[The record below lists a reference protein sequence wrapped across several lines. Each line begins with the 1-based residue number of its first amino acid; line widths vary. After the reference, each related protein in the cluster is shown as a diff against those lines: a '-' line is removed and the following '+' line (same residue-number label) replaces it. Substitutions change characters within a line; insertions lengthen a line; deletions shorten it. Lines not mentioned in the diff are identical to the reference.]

1 MEETTQT
8 SAEPSAAPTSEPTG
22 LDAVYKEYG
31 IEEQAA
37 SFAPQAP
44 APAYQPAP
52 QAAPA
57 FKAPDPFDPGF
68 QAYQAQL
75 AHGVGSLQQALSQTR
90 GELTQLQA
98 SLQTQRTEADIKQAV
113 GVLTDVAKIPPKIA
127 EVAMEAKAREDKR
140 FLQIWNNRQSNPKA
154 FNAALKALGA
164 ELGEQF
170 TVRQDPQLVEN
181 QRAVAASRNSMATTA
196 KTSDNDQWASMSPGD
211 RQRAVQV
218 LLRDGGR

>member
-8 SAEPSAAPTSEPTG
+8 SAEPSAAPQESALET
-22 LDAVYKEYG
+22 VYKEFG

-37 SFAPQAP
+37 SFQPQAP
-44 APAYQPAP
+44 APAPQPAP
-52 QAAPA
+52 APA
-57 FKAPDPFDPGF
+57 FKAPDPFDPNFG
-68 QAYQAQL
+68 AYQAQL
-75 AHGVGSLQQALSQTR
+75 ASGVGALQQALTQTR

-98 SLQTQRTEADIKQAV
+98 SLQSQRTEADIKQAV

-140 FLQIWNNRQSNPKA
+140 FLQIWQNRQNNPKA

-164 ELGEQF
+164 ELQDQF
-170 TVRQDPQLVEN
+170 TVRQDPQLAEN

-196 KTSDNDQWASMSPGD
+196 KTSENDKWGEMTPAE

>member
-8 SAEPSAAPTSEPTG
+8 SAEPSAAPQEASPLET
-22 LDAVYKEYG
+22 VYKEYG

-37 SFAPQAP
+37 SFQPQAP
-44 APAYQPAP
+44 APAPQPAP
-52 QAAPA
+52 APA

-68 QAYQAQL
+68 QAYQSQL
-75 AHGVGSLQQALSQTR
+75 AHGVGALQQALTQTR

-98 SLQTQRTEADIKQAV
+98 SLQSQRTEADIKQAV

-140 FLQIWNNRQSNPKA
+140 FLQIWNNRQNNPKA
-154 FNAALKALGA
+154 FNAALKALGS
-164 ELGEQF
+164 ELQEQF
-170 TVRQDPQLVEN
+170 TVRQDPQLAEN

-196 KTSDNDQWASMSPGD
+196 KTSENDKWGEMTPAE

>member
-1 MEETTQT
+1 MEEVTQQQ
-8 SAEPSAAPTSEPTG
+8 SAEPVAAPQESG
-22 LDAVYKEYG
+22 LESVYKEYG

-37 SFAPQAP
+37 SFQPQAP
-44 APAYQPAP
+44 APAPQPAP
-52 QAAPA
+52 APA
-57 FKAPDPFDPGF
+57 FKAPDPFDPNFG
-68 QAYQAQL
+68 AYQAQL
-75 AHGVGSLQQALSQTR
+75 ANGVGTLQHALTQTR
-90 GELTQLQA
+90 SELTQLQ
-98 SLQTQRTEADIKQAV
+98 SQLQAQRTEADIKTAV

-140 FLQIWNNRQSNPKA
+140 FLQIWQNRQSNPKA
-154 FNAALKALGA
+154 FNAALKALGS
-164 ELGEQF
+164 ELQEQF

-196 KTSDNDQWASMSPGD
+196 KTSENDKWDAMTPSE